1 MLRSNRE
8 NEPSVIDGALLL
20 DKPLGLSSNAA
31 LQKAKKLFGAAKAGH
46 AGTLDP
52 LASGLLLVLFGEATK
67 FAGPLLDADKEYL
80 ATLKLGERTATG
92 DAEGPV
98 LEVKAVSFSDEKLAA
113 VLQGFRGEIEQVPP
127 MHSALKHEGTPL
139 YRLARRGQEVVR
151 APRRVRI
158 LELQVVKQ
166 EGTTLVLRVVCT
178 KGTYI
183 RVLAEDIGEA
193 LGCGAH
199 LGGLR
204 RTASGRFRIEHAATL
219 EALAEPEE
227 RRRRLLPLPA
237 LLEGLPR
244 AELAAAEETRLR
256 QGQTLKISGLHPG
269 LCAVVRPDGAV
280 IGLGNADAEGL
291 KPLRLT
297 QTAEKHLKSAAHNE
311 RE

>member
-1 MLRSNRE
+1 MM
-8 NEPSVIDGALLL
+8 IDGALLL
-20 DKPLGLSSNAA
+20 DKPVGMSSNAA
-31 LQKAKKLFGAAKAGH
+31 LQEARRIYRAKKAGH

-98 LEVKAVSFSDEKLAA
+98 LQSRKVSFSQQDLRA
-113 VLQGFRGEIEQVPP
+113 VLERFRGGIEQVPP
-127 MHSALKHEGTPL
+127 MHSALKHQGTPL
-139 YRLARRGQEVVR
+139 YRLARRGQEVER

-158 LELQVVKQ
+158 AELELLGL
-166 EGTTLVLRVVCT
+166 EGESLDLRVVCS

-199 LGGLR
+199 LSALR
-204 RTASGRFRIEHAATL
+204 RTASGRFRVEQATTL
-219 EALAEPEE
+219 EALRGSELPA
-227 RRRRLLPLPA
+227 RLVPLPLLVA
-237 LLEGLPR
+237 GLPR
-244 AELAAAEETRLR
+244 AEVGAADEARLR
-256 QGQTLKISGLHPG
+256 QGQALKISGLQPG

-280 IGLGNADAEGL
+280 IGLGAADADSL

-297 QTAEKHLKSAAHNE
+297 QSHPSG
-311 RE
+311 

>member
-1 MLRSNRE
+1 M
-8 NEPSVIDGALLL
+8 IDGALLL
-20 DKPLGLSSNAA
+20 DKPLGLTSNAA
-31 LQKAKKLFGAAKAGH
+31 LQKAKRLYGAAKAGH

-52 LASGLLLVLFGEATK
+52 LASGLLMVLFGEATK

-80 ATLKLGERTATG
+80 ATLKLGQRTSTG
-92 DAEGPV
+92 DAEGAV
-98 LEVKAVSFSDEKLAA
+98 LQSREVSFSEDALAA
-113 VLQGFRGEIEQVPP
+113 ILERFRGEVEQVPP
-127 MHSALKHEGTPL
+127 MHSALKHKGTPL
-139 YRLARRGQEVVR
+139 YRLARRGEEVER

-158 LELQVVKQ
+158 SLLEVIQHDG
-166 EGTTLVLRVVCT
+166 ERLVLRVVCS

-204 RTASGRFRIEHAATL
+204 RTASGRFRIEQAATL
-219 EALAEPEE
+219 EALEDAEE
-227 RRRRLLPLPA
+227 RQRRLLSLPA
-237 LLEGLPR
+237 LLEDLPR
-244 AELAAAEETRLR
+244 AELGAAEEARLR

-269 LCAVVRPDGAV
+269 LCAVVRPDGEV
-280 IGLGNADAEGL
+280 IGLGSADAGGL

-297 QTAEKHLKSAAHNE
+297 QTAENHLKSAPHAK